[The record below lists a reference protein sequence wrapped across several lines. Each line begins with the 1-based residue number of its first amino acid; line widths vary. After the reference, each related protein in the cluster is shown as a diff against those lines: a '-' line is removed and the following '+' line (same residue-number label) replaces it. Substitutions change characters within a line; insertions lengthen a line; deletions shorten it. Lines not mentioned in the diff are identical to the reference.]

1 MSIKILQGTAE
12 NISLAAQMLRDGG
25 LVALP
30 TETVY
35 GLGAD
40 ATSDTAVASIFEAKG
55 RPTFNPLIIH
65 VPDVQAARGLVEF
78 NDMAELLA
86 SQYWPG
92 ALTLILPRRADC
104 PVSLLASAGLP
115 TLAVRVPAHPLAKDL
130 LKALGRPVAAPSA
143 NRSGQL
149 SPTTPAHV
157 VQSLGDVDGY
167 VLAGGKCT
175 VGLESTVVDVTG
187 DVPVVLRP
195 GAITPEDIKMLCG
208 DVVVELSPNENNPK
222 SPGQLLKH
230 YAPKTPLRLKAVDV
244 APDEA
249 LLGFG
254 SLKFMG
260 VRGGG
265 WARDLPAGRV
275 LNLSETGDLNEAA
288 ANLFAMLHQL
298 DTTAATGI
306 AVMSIP
312 DEGLGLA
319 INDRL
324 KRAAEG

>member
-12 NISLAAQMLRDGG
+12 NTSLAAQMLRDGG

-40 ATSDTAVASIFEAKG
+40 ATNDTAVASIFEAKG

-65 VPDVQAARGLVEF
+65 VPDVQAARELVVF
-78 NDMAELLA
+78 NDTADLLA

-115 TLAVRVPAHPLAKDL
+115 TLAVRVPAHPLAKAL
-130 LKALGRPVAAPSA
+130 LKEAGCPIAAPSA

-157 VQSLGDVDGY
+157 VQSLSDVDGY

-187 DVPVVLRP
+187 AVPVVLRP

-208 DVVVELSPNENNPK
+208 DVAVELSPTENNPK

-230 YAPKTPLRLKAVDV
+230 YAPKTPLRLKAVDI

-265 WARDLPAGRV
+265 WARDLPSGRV

-288 ANLFAMLHQL
+288 ANLFSMLHQL

-306 AVMSIP
+306 AVMPIP